1 MLERAATPAV
11 ARIAVALAAAA
22 LAGAS
27 LPARAAPTGCDLALT
42 VTPATVPVGS
52 RQARVRVPANLP
64 ASLSGI
70 QVRSS
75 SGTVSPPVSV
85 SPSSVTADLTADP
98 EASPVAIVAAVSQRA
113 CGFTVVRVA
122 AAPDAVVPARP
133 VTLAM
138 VEPTAAPADR
148 EAEVLVYVFAIDER
162 GAPRRGGAPAFRPD
176 SGEITRVDPLG
187 PGVWRGRWSVPAGEA
202 TSGGVEVAFGSE
214 PPVSTSLART
224 AGPPATIE
232 ITQDPASPEAG
243 TGAPASVTV
252 RLRDSAGNLTDW
264 ALDLE
269 SDVATIGAPVRLE
282 PGVYRLPITVPPGTP
297 QTSMTISVVAGRAIA
312 TTIVPIAP
320 PMAAKITIV
329 PHAPIRADGST
340 PGKLE
345 VLAVEVVDALGNPA
359 SDIPVGTAGRGEFS
373 EALAV
378 SPGHWALPYR
388 PPRVSEDTVDPV
400 VVRAGAVSATTD
412 LELLASRLSVSLGLK
427 AGVAASGSV
436 GPAVGVEGGLWTRLG
451 RTQLGL
457 VLDVS
462 WWTLSQS
469 STVTVGGAPLTYDA
483 TQNYLPFLLS
493 LAYRRPFAGRWMLWA
508 SAGGGGAVVSNSA
521 RLEGQ
526 PSVSQSGFAPAA
538 TLSLSAGPRLGPGA
552 LFLELRL
559 TWIGDAGLSTLSGS
573 STTFFALLGYRL
585 DVD

>member
-1 MLERAATPAV
+1 M
-11 ARIAVALAAAA
+11 ALAAAA

-27 LPARAAPTGCDLALT
+27 GAARAAPSGCDLAMT
-42 VTPATVPVGS
+42 VTPATLPAGS
-52 RQARVRVPANLP
+52 RQARVRIPANVP
-64 ASLSGI
+64 TSLSGI

-75 SGTVSPPVSV
+75 SGTVGPPVGV
-85 SPSSVTADLTADP
+85 SPGAVMAELTADP
-98 EASPVAIVAAVSQRA
+98 DSPPVMIVAAVSQRA
-113 CGFTVVRVA
+113 CGFSVVRVA
-122 AAPDAVVPARP
+122 AAPDAALSARP

-138 VEPTAAPADR
+138 VEPTAAPAER

-162 GAPRRGGAPAFRPD
+162 GAPRRGSAPEFRPD
-176 SGEITRVDPLG
+176 TGTITRVDPLG
-187 PGVWRGRWSVPAGEA
+187 PGVWRGRWSVPGGETRSDA
-202 TSGGVEVAFGSE
+202 VEVAFGSE
-214 PPVSTSLART
+214 PPVSSSLART
-224 AGPPATIE
+224 AGPPVTIE
-232 ITQDPASPEAG
+232 IAQDPASPAAG

-282 PGVYRLPITVPPGTP
+282 PGVYRLPLSVPPGTP
-297 QTSMTISVVAGRAIA
+297 QTSMMITVVAGRAVA
-312 TTIVPIAP
+312 TATVPIAP
-320 PMAAKITIV
+320 PAAAKVTVV
-329 PHAPIRADGST
+329 PHGPIRADGST

-345 VLAVEVVDALGNPA
+345 VLAIEVVDAFGNPA
-359 SDIPVGTAGRGEFS
+359 SDVPVGSAGRGEFS

-388 PPRVSEDTVDPV
+388 PPRVSEDTLDPV
-400 VVRAGAVSATTD
+400 VIQAGAVSTKLD

-427 AGVAASGSV
+427 AGMAVGGSV
-436 GPAVGVEGGLWTRLG
+436 GPAVGVEGGVWTRFG

-469 STVTVGGAPLTYDA
+469 STPTVGGAPSTYDA

-493 LAYRRPFAGRWMLWA
+493 LAYRLPFAGRWMLWA
-508 SAGGGGAVVSNSA
+508 STGAGGSLVSNTA

-526 PSVSQSGFAPAA
+526 PSVSQSGIAPAA
-538 TLSLSAGPRLGPGA
+538 SLSLSAGPRLGPGA

-559 TWIGDAGLSTLSGS
+559 TWVGDAGLSTLSGS
-573 STTFFALLGYRL
+573 STTFFALLGYRF